1 MIEVSVRKNEI
12 KVSGH
17 AMYAPHGQDIVCA
30 GVSSLVRTLIRS
42 IEDLTR
48 DEIEYKVSPGWVDIQ
63 YGNLSEKYFSELT
76 NMTILVEE
84 VGELARVI
92 ARKYGEQSYK
102 EGEVDNLGKTRL

>member
-1 MIEVSVRKNEI
+1 MIEVRVRKNEI

-48 DEIEYKVSPGWVDIQ
+48 DEIEYKVSPGWVGYTVWESI
-63 YGNLSEKYFSELT
+63 
-76 NMTILVEE
+76 
-84 VGELARVI
+84 GESKNSGGFLFCRHLYD
-92 ARKYGEQSYK
+92 R
-102 EGEVDNLGKTRL
+102 

>member
-1 MIEVSVRKNEI
+1 MIEVRVRKNEI

-48 DEIEYKVSPGWVDIQ
+48 HIQRATMLKNSATIPALKLESMRSAIITGNCPGRVRPPL
-63 YGNLSEKYFSELT
+63 LSVF
-76 NMTILVEE
+76 
-84 VGELARVI
+84 
-92 ARKYGEQSYK
+92 
-102 EGEVDNLGKTRL
+102 

>member
-48 DEIEYKVSPGWVDIQ
+48 DEIEYKVSPGWLIYSMGIYRRKQ
-63 YGNLSEKYFSELT
+63 ELWWIPFLSAS
-76 NMTILVEE
+76 V
-84 VGELARVI
+84 
-92 ARKYGEQSYK
+92 
-102 EGEVDNLGKTRL
+102 

>member
-48 DEIEYKVSPGWVDIQ
+48 DEIEYKVSPGWVD
-63 YGNLSEKYFSELT
+63 NLSEKART
-76 NMTILVEE
+76 LVDSFF
-84 VGELARVI
+84 VGICMI
-92 ARKYGEQSYK
+92 ADEYPDCVRI
-102 EGEVDNLGKTRL
+102 V

>member
-1 MIEVSVRKNEI
+1 MIDVTVRKDRLT
-12 KVSGH
+12 VSGH

-63 YGNLSEKYFSELT
+63 YEDLSEKAKT
-76 NMTILVEE
+76 LVDSFF
-84 VGELARVI
+84 VGVCLMADEFPEHVRIV
-92 ARKYGEQSYK
+92 
-102 EGEVDNLGKTRL
+102 